1 MRFNV
6 LDKINPSQRILEK
19 AIKLADLIIEKENI
33 YNKYS
38 LDELK
43 NITLNF
49 IERIKN
55 NEIIVDDIVI
65 DAFAVIREA
74 IYKITGM
81 LAFKVQLIGA
91 IVVYFGDFAEMMTG
105 EGKTLTIALAS
116 YVIALE
122 KKGVHIVSV
131 NEYLVQRDAEFSG
144 NIMNNLGLTVGY
156 IKSSMNSDEKRKNY
170 NCDITYCSN
179 SELGFDYLR
188 DNMVTNYND
197 KVQRKLH
204 FAIVD
209 EADSILI
216 DESRTPLII
225 SGSPI
230 NSIDDYVKVDRF
242 AKSLEPKDYIID
254 HESSSISLSDFGF
267 EKANN
272 YFGIENIYDL
282 EYSGLLHKIINA
294 LKANYLFFNGK
305 EYIVRK
311 NDKGIDEIALVDQFT
326 GRIMP
331 DRTYGSGLHQAIQ
344 AKEYVKIDPENL
356 VVATITYQSF
366 FRLYTHL
373 TGVSGTASTEA
384 EELLNIYNMIVVTI
398 PTNKPII
405 RIDQPDY
412 VFGDKKT
419 KWKYVVAE
427 IIKRHKTGQ
436 PILVGT
442 GAVED
447 SEILH
452 LLLKRVGIPHNVLNA
467 KNHAQEADIIK
478 HAGEK
483 YQVTIA
489 TYMAGRGTDIKL
501 GPGVKELGGLYVIGT
516 ERSESRRIDN
526 QLRGRSGR
534 QGDPGE
540 SRFFISLQD
549 SLFKRFASDK
559 FNKANN
565 KMNDEYIDLKF
576 FSKLLDN
583 TQKKVEGLNFDVRKN
598 LIDYDHVLSYQRE
611 LIYKQRDIVLLSKD
625 LMSIVYQMIPYVI
638 EDVFNNNVDKINPDF
653 VNNENVI
660 NDFNKYIFKTN
671 KLNSEEFKKYDKET
685 LRHKLI
691 DIIKDFLNEKK
702 QLLTDEIFFNN
713 IKKIIISN
721 IDSSWTEHLELINK
735 LREGVN
741 LRSYEQVSP
750 LNIYVEDAD
759 ELFIDLKTK
768 IANKIIKSIS
778 SLGEISLNFND
789 LNFKIDIQNLKTNN
803 NLNQNNS
810 LNTVNIQT
818 NQKDIEYIAKIRSEN
833 LKYLNWTINN
843 TNKKFIYKIAMV
855 NNNINFI
862 NDFNQP
868 IKNITINDVDKVLS

>member
-254 HESSSISLSDFGF
+254 HESSSISLSDFDDF
-267 EKANN
+267 CD
-272 YFGIENIYDL
+272 FC
-282 EYSGLLHKIINA
+282 GLA
-294 LKANYLFFNGK
+294 LRY
-305 EYIVRK
+305 
-311 NDKGIDEIALVDQFT
+311 
-326 GRIMP
+326 
-331 DRTYGSGLHQAIQ
+331 
-344 AKEYVKIDPENL
+344 
-356 VVATITYQSF
+356 
-366 FRLYTHL
+366 
-373 TGVSGTASTEA
+373 
-384 EELLNIYNMIVVTI
+384 
-398 PTNKPII
+398 
-405 RIDQPDY
+405 
-412 VFGDKKT
+412 
-419 KWKYVVAE
+419 
-427 IIKRHKTGQ
+427 
-436 PILVGT
+436 
-442 GAVED
+442 
-447 SEILH
+447 
-452 LLLKRVGIPHNVLNA
+452 
-467 KNHAQEADIIK
+467 
-478 HAGEK
+478 
-483 YQVTIA
+483 
-489 TYMAGRGTDIKL
+489 
-501 GPGVKELGGLYVIGT
+501 
-516 ERSESRRIDN
+516 
-526 QLRGRSGR
+526 
-534 QGDPGE
+534 
-540 SRFFISLQD
+540 
-549 SLFKRFASDK
+549 
-559 FNKANN
+559 
-565 KMNDEYIDLKF
+565 
-576 FSKLLDN
+576 
-583 TQKKVEGLNFDVRKN
+583 
-598 LIDYDHVLSYQRE
+598 
-611 LIYKQRDIVLLSKD
+611 
-625 LMSIVYQMIPYVI
+625 
-638 EDVFNNNVDKINPDF
+638 
-653 VNNENVI
+653 
-660 NDFNKYIFKTN
+660 
-671 KLNSEEFKKYDKET
+671 
-685 LRHKLI
+685 
-691 DIIKDFLNEKK
+691 
-702 QLLTDEIFFNN
+702 
-713 IKKIIISN
+713 
-721 IDSSWTEHLELINK
+721 
-735 LREGVN
+735 
-741 LRSYEQVSP
+741 
-750 LNIYVEDAD
+750 
-759 ELFIDLKTK
+759 
-768 IANKIIKSIS
+768 
-778 SLGEISLNFND
+778 
-789 LNFKIDIQNLKTNN
+789 
-803 NLNQNNS
+803 
-810 LNTVNIQT
+810 
-818 NQKDIEYIAKIRSEN
+818 
-833 LKYLNWTINN
+833 
-843 TNKKFIYKIAMV
+843 
-855 NNNINFI
+855 
-862 NDFNQP
+862 
-868 IKNITINDVDKVLS
+868 

>member
-759 ELFIDLKTK
+759 ELFIDLRTK
-768 IANKIIKSIS
+768 IANKIIKRIS

-868 IKNITINDVDKVLS
+868 IKNITINDIDKVLS

>member
-38 LDELK
+38 LEELK

-65 DAFAVIREA
+65 DAFAIIREA

-311 NDKGIDEIALVDQFT
+311 NDKGVDEIALVDQFT

-803 NLNQNNS
+803 NLNQNNN

>member
-373 TGVSGTASTEA
+373 TGVSGTAATEA